1 VTDIVLAVLDMA
13 GTTVRDDGAVERAFQ
28 AALIAAGTPSGS
40 ELDQAMDY
48 ARTTMGQSKIVVFR
62 AIFGDEARAQA
73 ANLAFEA
80 AYDDTIAS
88 AGAEPLP
95 GAEDALRELRG
106 RGVRVCLTT
115 GFSESTQARLVA
127 ALGWE
132 GFVDLTLAPSPS
144 RRGRPYP
151 DLVLEAV
158 LRLQVDDVA
167 AVAVAGDTVSDLVAG
182 TRAGAAIVAGVLT
195 GAHDRAAL
203 AEAPHTHIL
212 TSIAELPAL
221 C

>member
-62 AIFGDEARAQA
+62 AIFGDEARAHA